1 MTTNGSSPNGD
12 GAKQRWLSGAYA
24 KAVEKGGE
32 RKDTDFR
39 TSSTDAEPL
48 YTPADV
54 AHIDYDRD
62 IGYPG
67 EYPFTRGVQPNM
79 YRGRLWSIRQYA
91 GYGTPEETNERFKF
105 LLNEGQPG
113 LSVAFDLP
121 TQLGYDSDDPLA
133 EGEVGK
139 VGVAIDTLADM
150 ETMFDGIPL
159 DRVSTSMT
167 INAPASVLVAMYAVV
182 GQKQGVPQDRIS
194 GTAQNDVLK
203 EYVARGTYIYPPKPS
218 LRLAADLMSY
228 CARELPRFNAI
239 SISGYHMRDAGCTAV
254 QEIAFTFANAV
265 AYVEAALERG
275 IGVDDIGPRI
285 SWIFNTQNNFLEEIA
300 KYRALR
306 RMWAR
311 IMKERFGAK
320 DPRSM
325 MLRTHVQT
333 GGATLTAQQP
343 EVNIVRASLQALA
356 TVIGGVQSLALSC
369 YDEALALPTEQAQ
382 RIAVRTQQVIAY
394 ESGVTDTVD
403 PFAGSYYI
411 ENLTDEL
418 ESKAREYLDKI
429 EDLGGSIPAI
439 ESGYVQRE
447 IQEASYAYQKAVD
460 EGHEGDRRRQQVRQ
474 RGRGPGHHLPHRPG
488 LRARPDQAPEQDA
501 RRTRRRRGQSR
512 PRPPDRGLQERR
524 LVRRRKPDVP
534 DRRGRE
540 DVRLRRR
547 DLRRHARRL
556 RRIHRRHRR
565 LTTPFPPCHPER
577 RKDLVGLGRNPP
589 IK

>member
-1 MTTNGSSPNGD
+1 MTTNGNSQNGNTD
-12 GAKQRWLSGAYA
+12 HISQEKQRWLTGAHA

-39 TSSTDAEPL
+39 TSSTDVEPL

-54 AHIDYDRD
+54 THVDYERD
-62 IGYPG
+62 IGFPG

-159 DRVSTSMT
+159 DRVSASMT

-182 GQKQGVPQDRIS
+182 GQKQRVPQDKIS

-265 AYVEAALERG
+265 AYVEAAMERG
-275 IGVDDIGPRI
+275 VGVDEIGPRI

-356 TVIGGVQSLALSC
+356 TVLGGVQSLALSC

-394 ESGVTDTVD
+394 ESGVADTVD
-403 PFAGSYYI
+403 PFAGAYYI

-460 EGHEGDRRRQQVRQ
+460 EGTKVIVGVNRFVNKGEEQTAIFRTDPASERAQIARLNKA
-474 RGRGPGHHLPHRPG
+474 RGER
-488 LRARPDQAPEQDA
+488 DDA
-501 RRTRRRRGQSR
+501 AVKAALTRLTEACQNGGQSAAAENLMY
-512 PRPPDRGLQERR
+512 PIVEA
-524 LVRRRKPDVP
+524 VKTY
-534 DRRGRE
+534 
-540 DVRLRRR
+540 
-547 DLRRHARRL
+547 AS
-556 RRIHRRHRR
+556 
-565 LTTPFPPCHPER
+565 
-577 RKDLVGLGRNPP
+577 VGEICGAMRAVFGEYTAATAV
-589 IK
+589 